1 MIATIT
7 PAGCGG
13 RHRHI
18 RALGLFAAGALAA
31 SAALGAAAGTL
42 GLLVPAPWLFLAAVV
57 ALAAALR
64 DGAARWIPVPQRRA
78 QVPERWRR
86 ELPRWLWP
94 ALYGSGLGAG
104 VLTHVPLAA
113 FWAALGAAAATR
125 DPLLGAVCLMAFG
138 AGRAVMVA
146 GPTLAGADAD
156 RLLASSRGVRRV
168 AVVVTAACAATLA
181 LAATGQAKPLPL
193 GGGSQFDPSISGPVF
208 AYAERAPNGIHV
220 VVDGPQGA
228 HKLFHGSSPAVDGAL
243 LAMQTITGL
252 TLVRWPDGS
261 TVGRVPGHVS
271 QPALD
276 QPYLVFVQR
285 TGARSRLV
293 VIDLRDGHY
302 HVLTTSRP
310 GVRLS
315 HPTVSHGLVAW
326 AEISTT
332 GSRIRV
338 KAVTGGPVRQI
349 ASSHVLLLDNPS
361 LSQPKIAW
369 TESGPGPHTV
379 VRVASLRLAG
389 PGREVLKLDGGRAAF
404 GSIALEGAALYVTR
418 YVPGGRS
425 RILLVHS

>member
-1 MIATIT
+1 M
-7 PAGCGG
+7 
-13 RHRHI
+13 
-18 RALGLFAAGALAA
+18 
-31 SAALGAAAGTL
+31 
-42 GLLVPAPWLFLAAVV
+42 V

-64 DGAARWIPVPQRRA
+64 EARPAGPRPAGAGHRCPSAGGGSSPLAVA
-78 QVPERWRR
+78 G
-86 ELPRWLWP
+86 
-94 ALYGSGLGAG
+94 ALRLGLGAG

-125 DPLLGAVCLMAFG
+125 DPLLGAVLPHG
-138 AGRAVMVA
+138 LRRRPGGDGGRSDARGRRRRPSA
-146 GPTLAGADAD
+146 RFLAWRPARGGGRHGRLRRDARARRHGPGE
-156 RLLASSRGVRRV
+156 
-168 AVVVTAACAATLA
+168 AAA
-181 LAATGQAKPLPL
+181 P

-243 LAMQTITGL
+243 LAMQTVTGL
-252 TLVRWPDGS
+252 TLVRWPDG
-261 TVGRVPGHVS
+261 TIVGRVPGHVS

-338 KAVTGGPVRQI
+338 KAVTGGPLRQI

-389 PGREVLKLDGGRAAF
+389 PGREVLKLDGGARRLRIHRARGGGPLRDAVCPRRAQPHPARPLLTARRRAVSF
-404 GSIALEGAALYVTR
+404 GAQAGQPREGVVR
-418 YVPGGRS
+418 
-425 RILLVHS
+425 RIPEESPDTAGQGAG